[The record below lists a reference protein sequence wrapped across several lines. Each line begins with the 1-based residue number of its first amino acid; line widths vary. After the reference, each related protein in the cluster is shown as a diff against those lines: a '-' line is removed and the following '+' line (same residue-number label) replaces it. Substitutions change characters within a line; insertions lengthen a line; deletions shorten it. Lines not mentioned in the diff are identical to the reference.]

1 MSNLAKFSLNELEVD
16 EIYVTDVLKCLLHT
30 IVFQR
35 CLGEIT
41 PSESECENLPDLH
54 YVCLL
59 SVCVLVGDLLLPFF
73 SAPTITATFS
83 KFTTLGF
90 FSADKAFNSSKANR
104 QTFLSF
110 VVSINTHTH
119 THNTYDNNTSPAQRL
134 MP

>member
-54 YVCLL
+54 YVCLF

-73 SAPTITATFS
+73 RRQPKRLLFPN
-83 KFTTLGF
+83 LQLLVF
-90 FSADKAFNSSKANR
+90 FFADKAFNSSKANR
-104 QTFLSF
+104 QKIF
-110 VVSINTHTH
+110 VLCCIHQHTNTHH
-119 THNTYDNNTSPAQRL
+119 TYNNDNSPAQRL